1 MKAYNIYDPK
11 EKQLDL
17 VPSMLFIETK
27 FPQFPVPRQQFNGGP
42 NYRNNNYNNNGDS
55 GGQGTSS
62 SSRLQIWLH
71 GSLMLQYTMSFV
83 DTHKVCKSL
92 MSLSTEDLVKIA
104 KDRSGSH
111 VIDAFIHGTNVP
123 LRYKSELV
131 ER

>member
-1 MKAYNIYDPK
+1 MKAYNIYEPK

-17 VPSMLFIETK
+17 VPSLLFIETK
-27 FPQFPVPRQQFNGGP
+27 FPQFPGPRQQFNSGP
-42 NYRNNNYNNNGDS
+42 NYRNNYNNGDS
-55 GGQGTSS
+55 QGGSS

-71 GSLMLQYTMSFV
+71 GSLMLQYTMSFE

-92 MSLSTEDLVKIA
+92 MSLSTEEIVKIA